1 MAGTMSEEMDMQDA
15 FEETGIAA
23 ITRVIGE
30 RRSVRRFSDEA
41 PAREALSQVLAA
53 GLAAPYAAAM
63 APGATLDR
71 RFYVLPRGSRA
82 LTAAAAAIQA
92 HAVAALAGDQ
102 LPPPLRARLEPVAEG
117 RILGV
122 GTAPYY
128 VVVAERCAM
137 PAVQQQSLAHAL
149 ENMWLMATALG
160 LGMHLV
166 TATTQM
172 GEDAEFC
179 GVLGVPSGEFA
190 LNGCAIGVPAQAP
203 EARPAGDVSAVTT
216 WLD

>member
-1 MAGTMSEEMDMQDA
+1 MDMQGEFD
-15 FEETGIAA
+15 EQSVTA

-41 PAREALSQVLAA
+41 PAREALTQVLAA

-63 APGATLDR
+63 APGAALDR
-71 RFYVLPRGSRA
+71 RFFVLPRGSRA

-92 HAVAALAGDQ
+92 HAAAALASDQ
-102 LPPPLRARLEPVAEG
+102 LPPPLRARLEPVARG
-117 RILGV
+117 RIPGV
-122 GTAPYY
+122 GTAPFY
-128 VVVAERCAM
+128 VVIAERCAM

-160 LGMHLV
+160 LGMQLV

-172 GEDAEFC
+172 GDDPDFC
-179 GVLGVPSGEFA
+179 GMLGLPAGEFA

-203 EARPAGDVSAVTT
+203 EARPAGDVTAVTT